1 MAHHLNEQMGRSST
15 AMPWRCVFESPSR
28 KGGDLDLRL
37 CDPSQPPEGASP
49 AVHAAEVVVSGT
61 QRANYRLT
69 KLGHRQHE
77 HDRGPALNP
86 RPNRPSYIGRT
97 STDSTRAI
105 LATSPRHDKRGSRKP
120 LGLCYLFAPQMPDCT
135 DWENGLASATSI
147 PAPDIP
153 LSPLRPLGRDE
164 KERKEYH

>member
-1 MAHHLNEQMGRSST
+1 MEDNSADDLCGRSKPGTLNLQTGPRTSLGTKGAQKKAVGQPEPMAHRLENQKGRSST

-37 CDPSQPPEGASP
+37 CDPSRPPEGASP

-77 HDRGPALNP
+77 HDRGPALEP
-86 RPNRPSYIGRT
+86 RQDHPPCDGRQGR
-97 STDSTRAI
+97 DPTRAI
-105 LATSPRHDKRGSRKP
+105 LATSPCPDKHGS
-120 LGLCYLFAPQMPDCT
+120 
-135 DWENGLASATSI
+135 
-147 PAPDIP
+147 
-153 LSPLRPLGRDE
+153 
-164 KERKEYH
+164 